1 MRFVDL
7 WRVGEERYLKISEE
21 ACAVFSKY
29 VQSDTATPESGGII
43 LGYVRGEHLEIT
55 EVTEPAPGDERRRFF
70 FLRRPHGHQEIA
82 QKRWAESQGLIRY
95 LGEWHTHPEDFPSP
109 SCLDR
114 MEWKSSAKKR
124 KDLRPQVG
132 LIVGRKA
139 LHVELMHHDG
149 SRVIGTPNTGW

>member
-1 MRFVDL
+1 MPFVDL
-7 WRVGEERYLKISEE
+7 WRVGEERYLKISIE
-21 ACAVFSKY
+21 AFVVFSKY
-29 VQSDTATPESGGII
+29 IQLDATAPESGGII

-55 EVTEPAPGDERRRFF
+55 EVTEPASGDERRRFF
-70 FLRRPHGHQEIA
+70 FLRRPRGHQEIA

-124 KDLRPQVG
+124 KDSRPQLG
-132 LIVGRKA
+132 IIVGRKA
-139 LHVELMHHDG
+139 LHVELMHADG
-149 SRVIGTPNTGW
+149 SRIICMPNIE